1 RMISPWDRWYS
12 TSCCLCCHVRTGTI
26 ILGIWYMLINAVVL
40 LILLSALNDPV
51 QYRYHLTSSELGT
64 DVDVMDD
71 ANICIATAI
80 SLLMILIC
88 GMATYGAYK
97 QHAAWIIPFFCYQ
110 IFDFVLNTLVAISV
124 VVYPNTVQDY
134 LQQLVRTFSP
144 PLFHSFNAESNPGF
158 LSVPAWN
165 VPLQRGHHVHQQHV
179 PSFRSP
185 HLHRMHPLLQSL
197 PDRLRV
203 ELLPI
208 RERPGFHRGAGVRH
222 HQRHHAVWRSSPSVL
237 AAWMAGTS
245 RTQLLSCSGL
255 YKSYS
260 NAPGFCCHRTRRPS
274 PPPPKSPLPGIW
286 RRERPSWGSLRPA
299 QPLSRSR
306 NITVAPSP
314 PPWSPPWVP
323 GWVPGPGPGAVPPNT
338 PSRLSL
344 HFSTSTSTASNC

>member
-1 RMISPWDRWYS
+1 HQCRGPAHPAVGPERPGPVPLPPDQ
-12 TSCCLCCHVRTGTI
+12 LRTGDRRGRHGRCQYLHSHRNIPPHDPHMRHGDVRRLQGRQRAQARSQPTF
-26 ILGIWYMLINAVVL
+26 VL
-40 LILLSALNDPV
+40 LSSSSLSLP
-51 QYRYHLTSSELGT
+51 Q
-64 DVDVMDD
+64 
-71 ANICIATAI
+71 
-80 SLLMILIC
+80 
-88 GMATYGAYK
+88 

-222 HQRHHAVWRSSPSVL
+222 HQRHHGSAATVRGGRRHPPQRAPSPVYGGVRGPPGGACALPSPSPG
-237 AAWMAGTS
+237 AGTS
-245 RTQLLSCSGL
+245 QWL
-255 YKSYS
+255 
-260 NAPGFCCHRTRRPS
+260 P
-274 PPPPKSPLPGIW
+274 PLPPG
-286 RRERPSWGSLRPA
+286 LRPG
-299 QPLSRSR
+299 
-306 NITVAPSP
+306 
-314 PPWSPPWVP
+314 P